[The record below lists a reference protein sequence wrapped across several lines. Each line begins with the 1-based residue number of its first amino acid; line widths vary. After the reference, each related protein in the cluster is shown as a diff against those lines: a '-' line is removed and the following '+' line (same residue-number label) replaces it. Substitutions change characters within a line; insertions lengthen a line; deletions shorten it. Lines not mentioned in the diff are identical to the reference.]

1 MKNDFDTNFLN
12 TKDPFLNA
20 ICKYRKFPSVIMNKE
35 KKNKLNEKCSFSLAQ
50 YDDILKKI
58 EILNTAKTSKQT
70 YSYKNSKAKL

>member
-35 KKNKLNEKCSFSLAQ
+35 KKKQ
-50 YDDILKKI
+50 I
-58 EILNTAKTSKQT
+58 E
-70 YSYKNSKAKL
+70 